1 MTAAVH
7 SRMSKAELEALL
19 AHEKFVYQR
28 MDLPHGLA
36 TRGED
41 RSATARAILPERMD
55 GRAVLDVGCCYG
67 FFLYEAQKRGATRL
81 VGLEKNPERL
91 RHARLLRDVYGATLE
106 LGDDDFQTVC
116 EREAFDDV
124 LLLNV
129 LHHLKEP
136 VAALRTLARAARKRL
151 IVEFPTPADPK
162 FARGLL
168 PGVAAALTRLP
179 IIGVSSLAEN
189 DQTFLFSKAAL
200 ERVLTEHEPLFAKIT
215 FLPSPK
221 KEKGRLIAICE
232 K

>member
-1 MTAAVH
+1 MH
-7 SRMSKAELEALL
+7 PLMSRIELEALL
-19 AHEKFVYQR
+19 AREKFVYQR
-28 MDLPHGLA
+28 MDLPYGLA

-41 RSATARAILPERMD
+41 RTATARVIFPERMD
-55 GRAVLDVGCCYG
+55 GRSVLDVGCCYG

-91 RHARLLRDVYGATLE
+91 RHARILREIYGGTLE
-106 LGDDDFQTVC
+106 LSDDDFEAVC
-116 EREAFDDV
+116 AREEFDDV

-136 VAALRTLARAARKRL
+136 VAALRTLARAAKRHL

-179 IIGVSSLAEN
+179 LIGVSSLSEN

-200 ERVLTEHEPLFAKIT
+200 ERVLCEHEKLVSKIT

>member
-1 MTAAVH
+1 VTTAVH

-19 AHEKFVYQR
+19 ATEKFVYQR

-41 RSATARAILPERMD
+41 RSATAQLILPERMD

-67 FFLYEAQKRGATRL
+67 FFLYQAKQRGATRL

-91 RHARLLRDVYGATLE
+91 RHARILRDVYGETLE
-106 LGDDDFQTVC
+106 LGDDDFQAVC
-116 EREAFDDV
+116 ERESFDDV

-129 LHHLKEP
+129 LHHLREP

-162 FARGLL
+162 FARDLL

-189 DQTFLFSKAAL
+189 DQTFLFSKAAF
-200 ERVLTEHEPLFAKIT
+200 ERVLTEHEKFFAKIT